1 MHEVCHAMV
10 LFPEVEGNR
19 GVCTP
24 FFAYHGGTVR
34 VFDCQW
40 PGVHRLYVSSCQAG
54 YLFFSDLVWFHFSH
68 MLVFFVKHDR
78 FGTGISISY
87 MLRLV
92 FCHDCARLGEKK
104 YRSEARMIFFSSNRP
119 EGLPCAIKGKRLSLQ
134 VRSGNTIFLIKEKLP
149 RWEQD
154 SFMWR

>member
-1 MHEVCHAMV
+1 MYEVCHAMV

-19 GVCTP
+19 GICTP

-87 MLRLV
+87 MLRPV

-104 YRSEARMIFFSSNRP
+104 YRSEARMIFS
-119 EGLPCAIKGKRLSLQ
+119 LPTSPKGRLAQSARQTATFTARNEKADL
-134 VRSGNTIFLIKEKLP
+134 ICFLKSAC
-149 RWEQD
+149 RMVW
-154 SFMWR
+154 

>member
-1 MHEVCHAMV
+1 MYEVCHAMV

-87 MLRLV
+87 MHRPGP
-92 FCHDCARLGEKK
+92 FAMIGARHWQKK
-104 YRSEARMIFFSSNRP
+104 IPERSDDDFFSSNRP
-119 EGLPCAIKGKRLSLQ
+119 EGCLALSKAKDYLC
-134 VRSGNTIFLIKEKLP
+134 R
-149 RWEQD
+149 
-154 SFMWR
+154 

>member
-1 MHEVCHAMV
+1 MYEVCHAMV

-24 FFAYHGGTVR
+24 FFAYHGGTVC

-68 MLVFFVKHDR
+68 MLVFLLNM
-78 FGTGISISY
+78 TG
-87 MLRLV
+87 LEPV
-92 FCHDCARLGEKK
+92 FLFLTCSGLSFAMIAQGLAKK
-104 YRSEARMIFFSSNRP
+104 NTGA
-119 EGLPCAIKGKRLSLQ
+119 KR
-134 VRSGNTIFLIKEKLP
+134 G
-149 RWEQD
+149 
-154 SFMWR
+154 